1 MNKFNETCAD
11 NILTALETIYISLQ
25 EMGCG
30 NNVLEEIT
38 SLQVGLEQEFETMAN
53 DGNPFHWEND
63 GQPDEAQEWESFDI
77 DC

>member
-1 MNKFNETCAD
+1 MNKFNETRAD
-11 NILTALETIYISLQ
+11 NILAALDTIYDSLQ
-25 EMGCG
+25 AMGCG

-53 DGNPFHWEND
+53 DGNPFESD

>member
-1 MNKFNETCAD
+1 MNKFNETRAD
-11 NILTALETIYISLQ
+11 NILTTLETLYVSLQ

-30 NNVLEEIT
+30 NGVLEEIT
-38 SLQVGLEQEFETMAN
+38 SLQCRLEQDFEAMAN
-53 DGNPFHWEND
+53 DGNPFASD